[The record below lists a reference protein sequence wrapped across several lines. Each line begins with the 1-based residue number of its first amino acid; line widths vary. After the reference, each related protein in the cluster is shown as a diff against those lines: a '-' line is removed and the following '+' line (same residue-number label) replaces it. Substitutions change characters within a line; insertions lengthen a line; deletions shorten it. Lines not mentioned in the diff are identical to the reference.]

1 MVKATQADTS
11 YTIQAT
17 PYEDGSLGSADVYQ
31 DVAAGQP
38 NHIAISSE
46 KVVCLKGYFRDENEV
61 LVISVNHDNQK
72 KLAGIILQAK
82 INSIEANVTSEI
94 VRNLLNINLTY
105 AKNSY
110 QGAAYELCLKYEEPS
125 D

>member
-38 NHIAISSE
+38 NHIAISS
-46 KVVCLKGYFRDENEV
+46 
-61 LVISVNHDNQK
+61 
-72 KLAGIILQAK
+72 
-82 INSIEANVTSEI
+82 
-94 VRNLLNINLTY
+94 
-105 AKNSY
+105 
-110 QGAAYELCLKYEEPS
+110 
-125 D
+125 